1 MKALLIVKN
10 QQLLTSYQ
18 NDTEGFTLIELLV
31 VVIIIGVLAVIS
43 LNTILNQI
51 PKAKQAEAKTT
62 VATINSAQS
71 TYWLTHST
79 FANNMNDLAIGLPI
93 STVNYTYN
101 ILGSGTIGTV
111 NATTTNTTLKGY
123 TGAVQQYIDAN
134 NEGIITSIICEA
146 SAPGNITTVPTSGRP
161 GTGACDSDIELGQ

>member
-1 MKALLIVKN
+1 MKARLIIKY

-18 NDTEGFTLIELLV
+18 NNTEGFTLIELLV

-43 LNTILNQI
+43 LNTILNEI
-51 PKAKQAEAKTT
+51 PKAKQAEAKTS

-101 ILGSGTIGTV
+101 ILGDATIGTV
-111 NATTTNTTLKGY
+111 KATTTNTTLKGY
-123 TGAVQQYIDAN
+123 TGAIQQYIDAN

-146 SAPGNITTVPTSGRP
+146 SAPGNITAVPTSGRP
-161 GTGACDSDIELGQ
+161 GSGACGTDIELGQ